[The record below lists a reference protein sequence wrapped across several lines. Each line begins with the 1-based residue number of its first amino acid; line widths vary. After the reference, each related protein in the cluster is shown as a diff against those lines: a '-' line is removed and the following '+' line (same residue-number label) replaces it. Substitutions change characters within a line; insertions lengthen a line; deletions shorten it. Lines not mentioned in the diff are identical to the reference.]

1 MITITKVKYFLVIIL
16 LIIFTYLFGYPS
28 IIKLNEKDTIMIEK
42 SVPFDA
48 SIPPLILLNS
58 ERNGTKKSSGLKNF
72 ISAKNFITVFTNLTE
87 DEDSLKKFFYDESY
101 TIEDIIEE
109 AKDAEMRDLVNG
121 NLWTHDIGRSIFRKK

>member
-58 ERNGTKKSSGLKNF
+58 ERNGTKRSMGLKNDF
-72 ISAKNFITVFTNLTE
+72 TSAKFKNLTE
-87 DEDSLKKFFYDESY
+87 DEVSLKKFFSDESF

-121 NLWTHDIGRSIFRKK
+121 NLWTHDIGTSIFRKK

>member
-58 ERNGTKKSSGLKNF
+58 ERNGTKRSMGLKNDF
-72 ISAKNFITVFTNLTE
+72 TSAKFKNLTE
-87 DEDSLKKFFYDESY
+87 DEVSLKKFFSDESF

>member
-58 ERNGTKKSSGLKNF
+58 ERNGTKRSMGLKNDF
-72 ISAKNFITVFTNLTE
+72 TSAEFKNLTE
-87 DEDSLKKFFYDESY
+87 DEDSLKKFFFDESF
-101 TIEDIIEE
+101 TIKDIIEE

-121 NLWTHDIGRSIFRKK
+121 NLWTHDIGRAILRKK

>member
-58 ERNGTKKSSGLKNF
+58 ERKVGFRTVGLKNEN
-72 ISAKNFITVFTNLTE
+72 ANFKNLTE
-87 DEDSLKKFFYDESY
+87 DEDSLKKFFFDESFS
-101 TIEDIIEE
+101 IEDIIEE

-121 NLWTHDIGRSIFRKK
+121 NLWTHDIGTSIFRKK

>member
-58 ERNGTKKSSGLKNF
+58 ERNGTKRSMGLKNDF
-72 ISAKNFITVFTNLTE
+72 TSAEFKNLTE
-87 DEDSLKKFFYDESY
+87 DEDSLKKFEK
-101 TIEDIIEE
+101 IQ
-109 AKDAEMRDLVNG
+109 L
-121 NLWTHDIGRSIFRKK
+121 